1 MSIPISKYVAI
12 TTATAKLVEASK
24 KDLIPRIFT
33 TNPLFA
39 ANTVYEFTS
48 SSDVAAF
55 AGALSAEAK
64 FASEYFGWVSKK
76 ARKPQKLSFIRYSF
90 EALAPYLYS
99 TKQLTPLATFKA
111 ITNGSMNINLGG
123 TEFELKDIDLSNIE
137 AYADVATV
145 IQAAIRTNTDG
156 GALWTNA
163 TVAFNPSNSSFE
175 LTGGETG
182 VNSINFA
189 SATSEGVD
197 LSSLL
202 GWDVASAPVLSD
214 GTAEQSVTDTLNKTI
229 DISSNFLTF
238 GFLNPSD
245 AYSNL
250 DLISSWTAEQNFNYR
265 FCFDL
270 GASNYQEGIQTASKY
285 SGLTAHYNINYGI
298 TGLNPA
304 WIMSAILPATTNYD
318 SQNAVK
324 NYMFQEFPAQPIAVG
339 VNDGNLYQTLD
350 KLLINYNGQTQKSGK
365 TLAFYQNGFNT
376 DGVDTAVFD
385 NEAWLKDSIATD
397 ILNTMLGLDFISAD
411 KDGEAILSGILE
423 DNAEKA
429 LTNHVFANG
438 KVLTTAEKAYIT
450 QLTGDENTWLDVQN
464 NGYYKGVEIVP
475 QTQGDSTIYVGEY
488 TLIYMKNDVIRK
500 VTGSNILI

>member
-1 MSIPISKYVAI
+1 
-12 TTATAKLVEASK
+12 
-24 KDLIPRIFT
+24 
-33 TNPLFA
+33 
-39 ANTVYEFTS
+39 
-48 SSDVAAF
+48 
-55 AGALSAEAK
+55 
-64 FASEYFGWVSKK
+64 
-76 ARKPQKLSFIRYSF
+76 
-90 EALAPYLYS
+90 
-99 TKQLTPLATFKA
+99 
-111 ITNGSMNINLGG
+111 
-123 TEFELKDIDLSNIE
+123 
-137 AYADVATV
+137 
-145 IQAAIRTNTDG
+145 
-156 GALWTNA
+156 
-163 TVAFNPSNSSFE
+163 
-175 LTGGETG
+175 
-182 VNSINFA
+182 
-189 SATSEGVD
+189 
-197 LSSLL
+197 
-202 GWDVASAPVLSD
+202 
-214 GTAEQSVTDTLNKTI
+214 
-229 DISSNFLTF
+229 
-238 GFLNPSD
+238 
-245 AYSNL
+245 
-250 DLISSWTAEQNFNYR
+250 
-265 FCFDL
+265 
-270 GASNYQEGIQTASKY
+270 
-285 SGLTAHYNINYGI
+285 
-298 TGLNPA
+298 
-304 WIMSAILPATTNYD
+304 MSAILPATTNYD